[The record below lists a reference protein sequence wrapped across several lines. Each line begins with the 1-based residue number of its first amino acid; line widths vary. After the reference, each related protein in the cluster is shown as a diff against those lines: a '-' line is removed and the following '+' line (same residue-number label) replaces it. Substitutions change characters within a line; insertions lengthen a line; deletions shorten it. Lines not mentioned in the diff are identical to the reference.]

1 MQPPTQSCQVVLV
14 CVCRDTLNPVRILWF
29 ATLVTATVKSV
40 FRELS
45 MAALLVLIRLP
56 QLIQSPSYVHAALVI
71 TTLGQVVRVVVL
83 SVQVVPGV
91 RHTVSHVLTLTV
103 RLSQELAR
111 VLTRTPK

>member
-1 MQPPTQSCQVVLV
+1 
-14 CVCRDTLNPVRILWF
+14 
-29 ATLVTATVKSV
+29 
-40 FRELS
+40 

-56 QLIQSPSYVHAALVI
+56 QLIRQRTCVLATLII
-71 TTLGQVVRVVVL
+71 TTLGRVVRVVVL

-91 RHTVSHVLTLTV
+91 LHTVSHVLTLTV